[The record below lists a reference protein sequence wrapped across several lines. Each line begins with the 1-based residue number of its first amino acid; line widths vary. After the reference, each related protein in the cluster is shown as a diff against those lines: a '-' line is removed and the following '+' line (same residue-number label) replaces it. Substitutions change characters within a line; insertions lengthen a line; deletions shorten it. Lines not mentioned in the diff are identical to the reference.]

1 MRAGEERCQNKLAC
15 IVTFSSPVSGVYL
28 CSGNGALKIMGG
40 GGGGEQTPAGE
51 REEKRGAA
59 SEEVKEKGVAVECKY
74 LRDGNG
80 E

>member
-1 MRAGEERCQNKLAC
+1 M
-15 IVTFSSPVSGVYL
+15 
-28 CSGNGALKIMGG
+28 KII
-40 GGGGEQTPAGE
+40 GGEQTPAGE

-74 LRDGNG
+74 LGDGNG

>member
-1 MRAGEERCQNKLAC
+1 MHAGEERCQNKLAC

-40 GGGGEQTPAGE
+40 GEQTPAGE

-74 LRDGNG
+74 LGDGNG